1 MVEKRQKI
9 IEPAAKPA
17 IPPIIVAIAL
27 TRPPTGIV
35 KFQAIYMPIKAR
47 TMISKLNKVRNRFL
61 LHLDSLCK
69 QNPTPTIAQFLE
81 TS

>member
-17 IPPIIVAIAL
+17 IPPIIVVIAL
-27 TRPPTGIV
+27 RRPPTAIV
-35 KFQAIYMPIKAR
+35 KFQATYMPMKAK
-47 TMISKLNKVRNRFL
+47 TIISKLNKIRNRIL

-69 QNPTPTIAQFLE
+69 
-81 TS
+81 